1 VIATTPPRA
10 PLWRSWLALAAVAT
24 VCAAGAVGLHP
35 AARAL
40 LSAGG
45 LPDEIS
51 AAEARAS
58 RRELIWIDARP
69 AGDFSRG
76 HVPEALPLTEER
88 WDEQIEAV
96 VLRWRPGVRV
106 VVYCSS
112 TGCQASRRV
121 ADLLRTQYQ
130 FDDVWVL
137 RGGWEAWEKVE
148 SP

>member
-1 VIATTPPRA
+1 
-10 PLWRSWLALAAVAT
+10 LWRSWLLLVAVAT
-24 VCAAGAVGLHP
+24 VCAAGAVVLHP

-45 LPDEIS
+45 LPDETS
-51 AAEARAS
+51 VAEARAY
-58 RRELIWIDARP
+58 RDELVWVDARP
-69 AGDFSRG
+69 DADFSRG

-112 TGCQASRRV
+112 SGCQASRRV

-130 FDDVWVL
+130 FDDVRVL
-137 RGGWEAWEKVE
+137 RGGWEAWEKGA